1 MREHVKA
8 TAEAKFGKPWK
19 HHGTSAKQH
28 NRLSRTQQLWYAGH
42 EEYLPEW
49 DQDEDLGQGFW
60 EWYDEREEEELAQQD
75 WEDLVGRRSAGKTEE
90 TEMVKLFC
98 RLKLQL
104 KLLSSP
110 LPSSASS

>member
-1 MREHVKA
+1 MREHVKT

-19 HHGTSAKQH
+19 HHGTSAKQR

-75 WEDLVGRRSAGKTEE
+75 WEDLVYGCWEEVRRKNRGDGDGEAVLQAEAPVE
-90 TEMVKLFC
+90 AVVK
-98 RLKLQL
+98 
-104 KLLSSP
+104 P
-110 LPSSASS
+110 AA